1 MKTPLVVSLV
11 APKLEKL
18 QAIDQRCF
26 NDPWSVARWREFISE
41 EQRYLP
47 LMIEAEGESRGF
59 LIFSLV
65 CDEAEL
71 LRIGIVPEFRS
82 RGIANTALSIA
93 EKRLVDSGVK
103 RLMLEVKN
111 SNIKAQRLYLSV
123 GFCIDGYRKG
133 YYPAEGMLP
142 AEDAMLM
149 SKNLTLLEH
158 R

>member
-1 MKTPLVVSLV
+1 MKTQLVVSLV
-11 APKLEKL
+11 APNIEKL

-26 NDPWSVARWREFISE
+26 NDPWSVSQWREFISK

-47 LMIEAEGESRGF
+47 LMIDIEGESRGF

-71 LRIGIVPEFRS
+71 LRIAIVPEFRS
-82 RGIANTALSIA
+82 RGIASTALSIA
-93 EKRLVDSGVK
+93 EKSLVESGVQ
-103 RLMLEVKN
+103 RLMLEVRD
-111 SNIKAQRLYLSV
+111 SNLKAQKLYLSV
-123 GFCIDGYRKG
+123 GFSIDGYRKD

-142 AEDAMLM
+142 AEDAILM
-149 SKNLTLLEH
+149 SKNLTLLKH